1 MKTFF
6 LATAAALTIISCNP
20 KRSINKDIIPENTHE
35 INAQN
40 GLFVIDSVKIEDSV
54 RVGKT
59 LNLKTSSKILLFPS
73 LQNKAVLDSIYDLAG
88 FKLNNYSKTEIL
100 KELKKQNE
108 SYFSQA
114 KEDSNDYMPQY
125 DQTWEENF
133 YMRFISHKNNV
144 LTLTFGSDGYSGG
157 AHGYYT
163 ILYKNFDLKKNQTV
177 QLSDVFTDVQK
188 INWDAILSK
197 HFNVEE
203 QKEMLLV
210 DKIPV
215 NDNFYYNDKGIT
227 FVYNQYEI
235 TAYAAGV
242 VEITVPFAELKSYLK
257 PDFIK
262 RNNIK

>member
-6 LATAAALTIISCNP
+6 LTIVTLFLIHSCNQ
-20 KRSINKDIIPENTHE
+20 KSSGNKAIIPENISE
-35 INAQN
+35 INAEN
-40 GLFVIDSVKIEDSV
+40 PSFVIDSVKIDDSIQV
-54 RVGKT
+54 SKT
-59 LNLKTSSKILLFPS
+59 LQLHTYNKVLLFPS
-73 LQNKAVLDSIYDLAG
+73 IQNKSVLDSIYHRAG
-88 FKLNNYSKTEIL
+88 VVLNHYSKEEIL
-100 KELKKQNE
+100 KKLTKQKE
-108 SYFSQA
+108 AYFSQA
-114 KEDSNDYMPQY
+114 KEDSKEYMP
-125 DQTWEENF
+125 DFEQTWEENS
-133 YMRFISHKNNV
+133 YMKMIAHRNNM
-144 LTLTFGSDGYSGG
+144 LTLTYENDGYSGG

-163 ILYKNFDLKKNQTV
+163 IFYKNFDLNNNQTL

-188 INWDAILSK
+188 VNWNAILMK
-197 HFNVEE
+197 HFKNKD

-215 NDNFYYNDKGIT
+215 NNNFYYSDKAIT

-242 VEITVPFAELKSYLK
+242 VEIEVPFTELKPYLK

>member
-6 LATAAALTIISCNP
+6 LTVVTLFLIHSCNQ
-20 KRSINKDIIPENTHE
+20 KSSGNKAIIPENISE
-35 INAQN
+35 INAEN
-40 GLFVIDSVKIEDSV
+40 PSFVIDSVKINDSIQV
-54 RVGKT
+54 SKT
-59 LNLKTSSKILLFPS
+59 LQLHTYNKVLLFPS
-73 LQNKAVLDSIYDLAG
+73 IQNKSVLDSIYHRAG
-88 FKLNNYSKTEIL
+88 VVLNHYSKEEIL
-100 KELKKQNE
+100 KELTKQKE
-108 SYFSQA
+108 AYFSQA
-114 KEDSNDYMPQY
+114 KEDSKEYMP
-125 DQTWEENF
+125 DFEQTWEENS
-133 YMRFISHKNNV
+133 YMKMIAHRNNM
-144 LTLTFGSDGYSGG
+144 LTLTYENDGYSGG

-163 ILYKNFDLKKNQTV
+163 IFYKNFDLNNNQTL

-188 INWDAILSK
+188 VNWNAILMK
-197 HFNVEE
+197 HFKNKD

-215 NDNFYYNDKGIT
+215 NNNFYYSDKAIT

-242 VEITVPFAELKSYLK
+242 VEIEVPFTELKPYLK

>member
-1 MKTFF
+1 
-6 LATAAALTIISCNP
+6 
-20 KRSINKDIIPENTHE
+20 
-35 INAQN
+35 
-40 GLFVIDSVKIEDSV
+40 
-54 RVGKT
+54 
-59 LNLKTSSKILLFPS
+59 
-73 LQNKAVLDSIYDLAG
+73 
-88 FKLNNYSKTEIL
+88 
-100 KELKKQNE
+100 
-108 SYFSQA
+108 
-114 KEDSNDYMPQY
+114 MPPY

-144 LTLTFGSDGYSGG
+144 LTLTFESDGYSGG

-163 ILYKNFDLKKNQTV
+163 ILYKNFDLKRNQTV

-215 NDNFYYNDKGIT
+215 NDNFYYNDKEIT